1 MLAAPVW
8 PWDIF
13 LSIRCLFTTTANA
26 ATRRLANRCSTL
38 RDLVQSVVIDSRFVV
53 LLWPAGPPQ
62 FTMQGIESLL
72 HLLLSCSLQLWFAS
86 LDANVDHVMVL
97 TVTVRFHQQVL
108 VQVAV
113 SIFLFSL
120 ERFFRAYQL
129 LLHVVKPGSGLLW
142 RLFPILAQT
151 ISHHDNAFGF
161 RINFRHHLRF
171 FITWLTVIIYV
182 TIDISVAVFPIHSP

>member
-1 MLAAPVW
+1 
-8 PWDIF
+8 
-13 LSIRCLFTTTANA
+13 
-26 ATRRLANRCSTL
+26 
-38 RDLVQSVVIDSRFVV
+38 
-53 LLWPAGPPQ
+53 
-62 FTMQGIESLL
+62 MQGIESLL

-129 LLHVVKPGSGLLW
+129 LLHVVKPGSGLL
-142 RLFPILAQT
+142 
-151 ISHHDNAFGF
+151 
-161 RINFRHHLRF
+161 
-171 FITWLTVIIYV
+171 
-182 TIDISVAVFPIHSP
+182 